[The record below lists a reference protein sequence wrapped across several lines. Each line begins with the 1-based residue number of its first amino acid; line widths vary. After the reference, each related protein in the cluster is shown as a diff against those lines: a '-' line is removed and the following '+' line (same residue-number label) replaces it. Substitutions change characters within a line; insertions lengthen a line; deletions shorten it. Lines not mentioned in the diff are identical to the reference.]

1 MAAGKSASS
10 SKRVQS
16 RAMREINNDSFI
28 YEWPEAGL
36 TLFHSPYD
44 PDPQIKIENG
54 RITEMDGVHER
65 DFDWIDQ
72 FIARYSINIPAAQES
87 MAMDSL
93 SIARM
98 LVDITTTREQV
109 VKVFSGLTPAK
120 IMDVVDHL
128 NVVEMMMAL
137 QKMRA
142 RKTPANQA
150 HVTNRRENPVL
161 LAADAAEA
169 NERGFAELETTVG
182 VPRNAPLNALAIL
195 IGSQTGRGAA
205 LTQCAVEEAL
215 ELRLALLGLTT
226 YAETLS
232 VYGTERAFSD
242 GDDTPWSK
250 AFLASAYASRGIKV
264 RFTSGSGSEA
274 LMGHAEKKSMIY
286 LETRCLMVIKGAGS
300 QGVQNGSISC
310 IALPES
316 LPGGVR
322 AVLAENLIATLLD
335 LELASGNDAMAS
347 HSQIRKSAKL
357 MLQFLPGTDFIFS
370 GYSVMPR
377 EDNLFGGGNFDSDD
391 LDDYSVLQRDMQT
404 DGGLRPVRED
414 VILDV
419 RRRAA
424 KAIQSVFQVLGLPA
438 ITDAEVE
445 AAVIARSSG
454 DMPAR
459 NAVADLKAADE
470 FLSKRFNA
478 LDVTRALA
486 RHGFRDIA
494 EKILSVQRLRVS
506 GDYLQTA
513 AVLRPGGAVSSAVN
527 DSNDYLG
534 PGTGYHLTPARAEEI
549 ANLPQAAEPR
559 QMGTETGPA
568 SVDFLQEIGES
579 LPGNDPREIVIAL
592 GPAFG
597 TELKSTLLGIP
608 HNKVLLAL
616 IEGIETEGG
625 KARVAKIYATSD
637 CGFIGHAGARLSGSG
652 VGIGLQSKGTTVIHH
667 RDLEPLNNLELFPQA
682 PGLTLDSY
690 RVIGRNAAKYAK
702 GEPVLPV
709 PIQIDNMARL
719 KYIVRTTVLHLR
731 ETNQVR
737 SDKPPQE
744 IRVIKGRM
752 AEAGRETSE

>member
-1 MAAGKSASS
+1 MTAGKSVSR
-10 SKRVQS
+10 SKRDQS
-16 RAMREINNDSFI
+16 RAIREINNDSFI
-28 YEWPEAGL
+28 HEWPEAGL
-36 TLFHSPYD
+36 MLFHSPYD

-72 FIARYSINIPAAQES
+72 FIARYAVNIPVAQES
-87 MAMDSL
+87 MSMDSL
-93 SIARM
+93 AIARM
-98 LVDITTTREQV
+98 LVDITTTRDQA

-120 IMDVVDHL
+120 IMDVVDRL
-128 NVVEMMMAL
+128 NVVEMMMAM

-142 RKTPANQA
+142 RRTPANQA

-286 LETRCLMVIKGAGS
+286 LETRCLMAIKGAGS

-414 VILDV
+414 LILNV

-424 KAIQSVFQVLGLPA
+424 RAIQSVFQELALPA
-438 ITDAEVE
+438 ITDTEVE
-445 AAVIARSSG
+445 AAVTARSSS
-454 DMPAR
+454 DMPVR
-459 NAVADLKAADE
+459 DAVGDLKAADE
-470 FLSKRFNA
+470 FLSRRLNA
-478 LDVTRALA
+478 LDVVKALA
-486 RHGFRDIA
+486 KHGFRDIA
-494 EKILSVQRLRVS
+494 EKILAVQRLRVS
-506 GDYLQTA
+506 GDYLQTS
-513 AVLRPGGAVSSAVN
+513 AVLLAGGSVSSAVN
-527 DSNDYLG
+527 DANDYLG
-534 PGTGYHLTPARAEEI
+534 PGTGYHLSSERAQEI
-549 ANLPQAAEPR
+549 ADLPHAGDPHEIG
-559 QMGTETGPA
+559 METEQSSA
-568 SVDFLQEIGES
+568 DFLQEIGDA
-579 LPGNDPREIVIAL
+579 LPGNNTDEIVIAL

-597 TELKSTLLGIP
+597 TDLKSTLLSIP
-608 HNKVLLAL
+608 HEKVLSAL
-616 IEGIETEGG
+616 IEGVMAEGCG
-625 KARVAKIYATSD
+625 ARVVKIFATSD
-637 CGFIGHAGARLSGSG
+637 CGFIGHAGALLSGSG
-652 VGIGLQSKGTTVIHH
+652 VAIGLQSKGTTVIHH

-737 SDKPPQE
+737 CDKPPQE
-744 IRVIKGRM
+744 VRVIKG
-752 AEAGRETSE
+752 

>member
-1 MAAGKSASS
+1 MAPEERTSN
-10 SKRVQS
+10 SKRFQS
-16 RAMREINNDSFI
+16 RGMRGINNDSFVH
-28 YEWPEAGL
+28 EWPEAGL

-44 PDPQIKIENG
+44 PNPQIKVEDG
-54 RITEMDGVHER
+54 RITEMDGIHER
-65 DFDWIDQ
+65 DFDWIDK
-72 FIARYSINIPAAQES
+72 FVACHAINIQLAQKS

-93 SIARM
+93 AIARM
-98 LVDITTTREQV
+98 LVDITTPRDQV
-109 VKVFSGLTPAK
+109 IDVFSGLTPAK

-142 RKTPANQA
+142 RKTPFNQA

-169 NERGFAELETTVG
+169 NERGFSELETTVG
-182 VPRNAPLNALAIL
+182 VPRNAPLSAMAIL

-232 VYGTERAFSD
+232 VYGTEQAFSD

-286 LETRCLMVIKGAGS
+286 LEARCLMLIKGAGS

-391 LDDYSVLQRDMQT
+391 LDDYTVLQRDMQT
-404 DGGLRPVRED
+404 DGGLRPVREE

-424 KAIQSVFQVLGLPA
+424 QAIQSVFRELALPT

-445 AAVIARSSG
+445 AAVTARSSC
-454 DMPAR
+454 DMPVR
-459 NAVADLKAADE
+459 DAVADLKAADE
-470 FLSKRFNA
+470 FLSRRLNA
-478 LDVTRALA
+478 LDVLRALA
-486 RHGFRDIA
+486 RHGFSDVA
-494 EKILSVQRLRVS
+494 EKILSVQKLRVS
-506 GDYLQTA
+506 GDYLQTS
-513 AVLRPGGAVSSAVN
+513 AVLLPGGAVSSAVN
-527 DSNDYLG
+527 DANDYLG
-534 PGTGYHLTPARAEEI
+534 PGTGYHLSSARAQEI
-549 ANLPQAAEPR
+549 ADLPQAGDPR
-559 QMGTETGPA
+559 QIGVETDTWSA
-568 SVDFLQEIGES
+568 DFFQEIGEAS
-579 LPGNDPREIVIAL
+579 PGNDACEIVIAL

-597 TELKSTLLGIP
+597 ASLKSTILGIP
-608 HNKVLLAL
+608 HGKVLLAL
-616 IEGIETEGG
+616 IEGIEAEGG
-625 KARVAKIYATSD
+625 TARAVRIYATSD
-637 CGFIGHAGARLSGSG
+637 CGFIGHAGALLSGSG
-652 VGIGLQSKGTTVIHH
+652 VAIGLQSKGTTVIHH

-719 KYIVRTTVLHLR
+719 KFIVRTTVLHLR

-737 SDKPPQE
+737 SGRPPQE
-744 IRVIKGRM
+744 IRIVKG
-752 AEAGRETSE
+752 

>member
-1 MAAGKSASS
+1 MAAEKSASN

-28 YEWPEAGL
+28 HEWPEAGL

-54 RITEMDGVHER
+54 RITEMDGVRER

-72 FIARYSINIPAAQES
+72 FIARYAINIPAAQES
-87 MAMDSL
+87 MSMDSL
-93 SIARM
+93 AIARM
-98 LVDITTTREQV
+98 LVDISTTREQV
-109 VKVFSGLTPAK
+109 VRVFSGLTPAK

-286 LETRCLMVIKGAGS
+286 LETRCLMAIKGAGS

-391 LDDYSVLQRDMQT
+391 MDDYSVLQRDMQA
-404 DGGLRPVRED
+404 DGGLRPVQEN
-414 VILDV
+414 VIMGV

-424 KAIQSVFQVLGLPA
+424 KAIQSVFQELGLPA

-445 AAVIARSSG
+445 AAVIARSSS

-459 NAVADLKAADE
+459 DSVADLKAADE
-470 FLSKRFNA
+470 FLSRRLNA
-478 LDVTRALA
+478 LDVVRALA
-486 RHGFRDIA
+486 RHGFRNIA

-513 AVLRPGGAVSSAVN
+513 AVLRPDGTVSSAVN
-527 DSNDYLG
+527 DANDYLG
-534 PGTGYHLTPARAEEI
+534 PGTGYHLTPARADEI
-549 ANLPQAAEPR
+549 ADLPQARDPR
-559 QMGTETGPA
+559 QIGTETEPSPA
-568 SVDFLQEIGES
+568 DFLKEIGEATVS
-579 LPGNDPREIVIAL
+579 SDPNEIVVAL

-597 TELKSTLLGIP
+597 TDLNSTLLGIP
-608 HNKVLLAL
+608 HNKVLLAM
-616 IEGIETEGG
+616 IEGIEAEGCR
-625 KARVAKIYATSD
+625 ARVAKIYATSD

-652 VGIGLQSKGTTVIHH
+652 VAIGLQSKGTTVIHH

-744 IRVIKGRM
+744 VEIIK
-752 AEAGRETSE
+752 S